1 MADDCGLL
9 NLATCLPQKMFD
21 FFIGLLNAPLQP
33 LLSFVKTLLTAN
45 VDLTLFVSLWAIMVY
60 VISLF
65 YGLLLM
71 YSGFNFIISGYD
83 AVKREKAKEWFR
95 NIFIMIV
102 LVQASYFLYSWFL
115 DINSLLTTAIINMID
130 GNFFLL
136 TTDNFVN
143 LGLEFLFTIFYVL
156 ALLITVVLLTIRYV
170 IVAIGIVFVP
180 LAVFLYFIPPLKE
193 YGRLIMNF
201 LGVCVFSTF
210 FDAVILLACSKLVDV
225 SIFGNFKILVMITAF
240 SIVNLLM
247 IYLLVFTLIK
257 SAMKSQGDFKV
268 VKEAVKYFG

>member
-115 DINSLLTTAIINMID
+115 DINSLLTTAI
-130 GNFFLL
+130 
-136 TTDNFVN
+136 
-143 LGLEFLFTIFYVL
+143 
-156 ALLITVVLLTIRYV
+156 
-170 IVAIGIVFVP
+170 
-180 LAVFLYFIPPLKE
+180 
-193 YGRLIMNF
+193 
-201 LGVCVFSTF
+201 
-210 FDAVILLACSKLVDV
+210 
-225 SIFGNFKILVMITAF
+225 
-240 SIVNLLM
+240 
-247 IYLLVFTLIK
+247 
-257 SAMKSQGDFKV
+257 
-268 VKEAVKYFG
+268 

>member
-1 MADDCGLL
+1 
-9 NLATCLPQKMFD
+9 
-21 FFIGLLNAPLQP
+21 
-33 LLSFVKTLLTAN
+33 
-45 VDLTLFVSLWAIMVY
+45 
-60 VISLF
+60 
-65 YGLLLM
+65 
-71 YSGFNFIISGYD
+71 
-83 AVKREKAKEWFR
+83 
-95 NIFIMIV
+95 
-102 LVQASYFLYSWFL
+102 
-115 DINSLLTTAIINMID
+115 
-130 GNFFLL
+130 
-136 TTDNFVN
+136 
-143 LGLEFLFTIFYVL
+143 
-156 ALLITVVLLTIRYV
+156 TIRYV